1 MAKHARTQV
10 AAPGMHVYQ
19 VASSTVN
26 PLVFRDVFRFVF
38 HHFSRSPVIDAAGQP
53 IPVQPMRFCD
63 SMEQYASNAETNTT
77 LTRWARRPASAER
90 LRKAVI
96 AQIMHLG
103 RIYEPYTFYGGRF
116 AEMSEEERARFH
128 SDVRSVDWEDYLIN
142 VHVPGVRKH
151 VMKARG
157 SSP

>member
-1 MAKHARTQV
+1 
-10 AAPGMHVYQ
+10 MHVYH

-26 PLVFRDVFRFVF
+26 PLTFQDLFQFVF
-38 HHFSRSPVIDAAGQP
+38 HHFSGSPVIDAVGQP
-53 IPVQPMRFCD
+53 IRVRPMQFCD
-63 SMEQYASNAETNTT
+63 NMEQYASDTETNAT

-103 RIYEPYTFYGGRF
+103 RIYEPYTFYCGRF
-116 AEMSEEERARFH
+116 DIANTEALVAEMSE
-128 SDVRSVDWEDYLIN
+128 DYFIN

>member
-1 MAKHARTQV
+1 MVNVTLAAVAKHRQL
-10 AAPGMHVYQ
+10 AALGMHVYH

-26 PLVFRDVFRFVF
+26 PLVFRDVFQSVF
-38 HHFSRSPVIDAAGQP
+38 HHFSRSPVVDAAGQP

-63 SMEQYASNAETNTT
+63 SMEQYASNTETNAT

-103 RIYEPYTFYGGRF
+103 RIYEPYTFSTEPGSTPPTQRRF
-116 AEMSEEERARFH
+116 SQRCR
-128 SDVRSVDWEDYLIN
+128 RRR
-142 VHVPGVRKH
+142 G
-151 VMKARG
+151 RG
-157 SSP
+157 STLTCVAWTGRIT